1 MYHSICQL
9 IMLKCIYI
17 LVGLLLCPV
26 LLPGGG
32 GGGGDVTH
40 SACISTMLLREI
52 GPQSKLP
59 VNMKD

>member
-1 MYHSICQL
+1 MYLYPGRLTIVSC
-9 IMLKCIYI
+9 
-17 LVGLLLCPV
+17 VAARG
-26 LLPGGG
+26 GGG